1 MLVTYRAPHS
11 TGEFEDYF
19 KFRWQWLRKPL
30 GLERGSEQDEFE
42 NTAFH
47 IAGFNNEIIIAVGRL
62 QINDD
67 STARIRY
74 MAVDSQ
80 IRNQG
85 VGSKLLA
92 KLEKIAETENAKTCW
107 LYARETAASFYLKN
121 NYQIKGEAESDLD
134 IKHQRMEKIL
144 KII

>member
-1 MLVTYRAPHS
+1 MQITYRPPNS
-11 TGEFEDYF
+11 KKEFAEYF
-19 KFRWQWLRKPL
+19 NFRWESLRKPL
-30 GLERGSEQDEFE
+30 DLEKGSEQDEFE
-42 NTAFH
+42 KTAFH
-47 IAGFNNEIIIAVGRL
+47 IAGFSNEIIIAVGRL

-92 KLEKIAETENAKTCW
+92 KLEKIAETENVKTCW
-107 LYARETAASFYLKN
+107 LYARETAASFLFK
-121 NYQIKGEAESDLD
+121 E
-134 IKHQRMEKIL
+134 
-144 KII
+144 